1 MLHLTLT
8 NKYSYNINYK
18 GIDMNDID
26 KKIEQLGIII
36 PSAPTPAA
44 NYIPYVISNN
54 LVFISGQVP
63 FENGEIKNTGKVGKE
78 IGLSQAKLV
87 AKICA
92 LNVISVLKDALNGD
106 LSKMVKCV
114 KLGIFVSCTS
124 NFHQQPEVANGA
136 SDLMV
141 EIFGDKGKHARFAV
155 GTNSLPRNVPVEI
168 DAVFEIK

>member
-1 MLHLTLT
+1 
-8 NKYSYNINYK
+8 
-18 GIDMNDID
+18 MNDID

-106 LSKMVKCV
+106 LSRMVKCV

-124 NFHQQPEVANGA
+124 NFHHQPEVANGA
-136 SDLMV
+136 SDLIV